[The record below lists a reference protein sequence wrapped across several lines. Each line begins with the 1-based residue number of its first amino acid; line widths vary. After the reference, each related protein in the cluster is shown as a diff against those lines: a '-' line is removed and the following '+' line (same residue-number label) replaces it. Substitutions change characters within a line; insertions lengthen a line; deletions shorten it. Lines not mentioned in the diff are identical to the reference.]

1 MPLKPSLSLK
11 YRSLATTSTAIRR
24 PPRRGSGTSGSQWP
38 FKNEIIITTHLNGK
52 REEVDLFEGLDLS
65 ILDEAT
71 QLGHGDPFLLVLS
84 AAATASGTSAAATS
98 TATTASA
105 STAWKNKGLGC

>member
-1 MPLKPSLSLK
+1 M
-11 YRSLATTSTAIRR
+11 
-24 PPRRGSGTSGSQWP
+24 
-38 FKNEIIITTHLNGK
+38 ITTHLNGK

-105 STAWKNKGLGC
+105 STAWKNKGVGC